1 MSGKTGKN
9 GFNYTAEFFNCGK
22 LAITLKDEIIHENGS
37 ETKREQPSGYF
48 CSANSIVSSQLSL
61 RGLIKEKGPVLCPKG
76 KGFLL
81 KGS

>member
-48 CSANSIVSSQLSL
+48 CSANSIVSPQISL
-61 RGLIKEKGPVLCPKG
+61 RGLIKEKKGQFCAPK
-76 KGFLL
+76 KKVFF
-81 KGS
+81 